1 MTPYIKGI
9 LFVLSAGICW
19 SWLGVIVRLVEIA
32 NTWQILFYRSIGL
45 VPILIFYLA
54 IKTNKNP
61 FKLLLQLGPSNVL
74 GAFSLVTAYLGGIY
88 AYQETTIANAAFLFA
103 AAPLF
108 TAVLAWPILKEPVR
122 KATWLS
128 IFIALI
134 GITIMVQE
142 GLSMG
147 AINGNIAALL
157 SALGFAGFT
166 ISLRWKKDTEMLPM
180 IILASILAILITGGM
195 LLVSNTGFFVPIND
209 VVLSGL
215 VGASTLGC
223 GMICYTIG
231 SRSVTAADLALLAMI
246 EVILAPIWGWML
258 LAELVGFNN
267 LIGGFLVLTSLMF
280 NALTG
285 ARHKPFQVN

>member
-1 MTPYIKGI
+1 
-9 LFVLSAGICW
+9 
-19 SWLGVIVRLVEIA
+19 
-32 NTWQILFYRSIGL
+32 
-45 VPILIFYLA
+45 
-54 IKTNKNP
+54 
-61 FKLLLQLGPSNVL
+61 
-74 GAFSLVTAYLGGIY
+74 
-88 AYQETTIANAAFLFA
+88 
-103 AAPLF
+103 
-108 TAVLAWPILKEPVR
+108 
-122 KATWLS
+122 
-128 IFIALI
+128 
-134 GITIMVQE
+134 
-142 GLSMG
+142 MG

-195 LLVSNTGFFVPIND
+195 LLVSNTGFFVLIND

-285 ARHKPFQVN
+285 ARHKPCLLYTS